1 MVMVLTNQKKSALI
15 IGAGFSRSL
24 GVPAYAEVMKTI
36 DNIPRIAKVHGSANW
51 AYCNNCRKIFCMKD
65 TKITKVIH
73 SGIYVEDIKMFY
85 PPHETDKGEKKILK
99 DTIRDNAKMKEC
111 PKCGCSLDSHIA
123 TFSYN
128 KSFRTHA
135 FNDSWKLAE
144 SVLSEADRWI
154 FIGYSLPDADFEFA
168 HMLKYVQKRTE
179 SQKDIVVIVKDND
192 RAKVKYEGMF
202 GKRNVHFFNNGL
214 DDFVASELDILT

>member
-1 MVMVLTNQKKSALI
+1 
-15 IGAGFSRSL
+15 
-24 GVPAYAEVMKTI
+24 
-36 DNIPRIAKVHGSANW
+36 
-51 AYCNNCRKIFCMKD
+51 
-65 TKITKVIH
+65 
-73 SGIYVEDIKMFY
+73 MFY